1 MSRRA
6 LTLKK
11 YHLVFLE
18 GSVSI
23 AVSKKNEEE
32 SFNTKQELFKSFHPE
47 GSVGIAS
54 YDTYIISYFVRIVN
68 VK

>member
-23 AVSKKNEEE
+23 AVSKK
-32 SFNTKQELFKSFHPE
+32 TKRR
-47 GSVGIAS
+47 AS
-54 YDTYIISYFVRIVN
+54 TLSKNSSKVFIRKEVLE
-68 VK
+68 